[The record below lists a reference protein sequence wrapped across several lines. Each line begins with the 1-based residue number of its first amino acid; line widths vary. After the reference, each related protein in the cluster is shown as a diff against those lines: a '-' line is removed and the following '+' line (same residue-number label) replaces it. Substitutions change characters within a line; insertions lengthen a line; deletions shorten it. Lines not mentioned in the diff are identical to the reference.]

1 MAAMKKEEGATIDN
15 AHKVSVEL
23 KEENGC
29 FTVITD
35 IRDYLPDTGLI
46 DSDMLGEAFEP
57 EERFEAPDGS
67 DIIFDTD
74 YYGKKRPAS
83 TVAGP
88 FA

>member
-1 MAAMKKEEGATIDN
+1 MRQQAVTEVKSGRFERSGKRQRW
-15 AHKVSVEL
+15 L
-23 KEENGC
+23 C
-29 FTVITD
+29 
-35 IRDYLPDTGLI
+35 LPVHT
-46 DSDMLGEAFEP
+46 GEAFEP

-74 YYGKKRPAS
+74 YFGKKRKEK